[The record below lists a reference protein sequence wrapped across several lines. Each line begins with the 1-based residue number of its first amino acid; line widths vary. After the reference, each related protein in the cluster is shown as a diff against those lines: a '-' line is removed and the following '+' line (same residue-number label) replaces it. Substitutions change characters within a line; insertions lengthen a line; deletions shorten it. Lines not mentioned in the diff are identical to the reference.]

1 MNQNP
6 RHIGQKFA
14 LATAIFCALMMIPA
28 LVAFVWLW
36 QSRGLADTW
45 TPSLLATVGFFG
57 CCAGVLYT
65 MSRPQP
71 PLPPEDAAVNTEKPP
86 IS

>member
-1 MNQNP
+1 MNRNT

-57 CCAGVLYT
+57 CCAVVLYT

-71 PLPPEDAAVNTEKPP
+71 PLPPEDAAVNPEKSP